1 MDKDKKPDLTAEAP
15 EGEESGGLTFMDHLV
30 ELRRRLIICAAAVA
44 AGFFA
49 AYAVKEHIFE
59 IMAWPLVQA
68 LPDAGHAL
76 IFTNLVEPFMVY
88 LKLSFVGGLVLAL
101 PVIMHQL
108 WMFIGPGL
116 YSHEK
121 RMVFPLVVLSCAF
134 FAVGASFGYFVVFP
148 FGFKAL
154 IEFAGPSMSA
164 FPSVKEYYGLV
175 SKMLLVFG
183 LIFEL
188 PLFISVFARMGL
200 VTPAFLRKNRRYSIL
215 IIFVVA
221 AIFTP
226 PDVFSQS
233 LMALPLLVL
242 YEVSILG
249 AVLFGRKKTEDEPTA
264 PEPSAENPE

>member
-1 MDKDKKPDLTAEAP
+1 MDSKPDPGTEAESPQA
-15 EGEESGGLTFMDHLV
+15 EEQGGLTFMDHLV
-30 ELRRRLIICAAAVA
+30 ELRRRLIICALAVGV
-44 AGFFA
+44 GFFG
-49 AYAVKEHIFE
+49 AYAVKEYIFE
-59 IMAWPLVQA
+59 IMAWPLIQA
-68 LPDAGHAL
+68 LPDTDHAL

-88 LKLSFVGGLVLAL
+88 LKLSFAAGIVLAL
-101 PVIMHQL
+101 PVIMHQV

-121 RMVFPLVVLSCAF
+121 RMIFPLVFLSCLF
-134 FAVGASFGYFVVFP
+134 FAAGAAFGYFVVFP

-188 PLFISVFARMGL
+188 PLFISVFARFGL
-200 VTPAFLRKNRRYSIL
+200 VTPAFLRKNRRYAIL
-215 IIFVVA
+215 IIFVAA
-221 AIFTP
+221 AILTP
-226 PDVFSQS
+226 PDVFSQL

-242 YEVSILG
+242 YEAGILG
-249 AVLFGRKKTEDEPTA
+249 AVIFGRAREKAEPPD
-264 PEPSAENPE
+264 PEPSPENPA